1 MAIRRRSQ
9 PRRRKLVHRRRHG
22 RIGMSSLDANPFRQ
36 GTGRSLKMLSTLH
49 GQRASDPERVMLVW
63 IYADWC
69 GHCQRMLPVW
79 KSLVK
84 RNPEIDFV
92 CIDGDTPSLQSA
104 APEGYPEITG
114 FPTLWIFARESQ
126 SPIVYRGDR
135 SVQAI
140 ENMVHKL

>member
-1 MAIRRRSQ
+1 MRIAQ
-9 PRRRKLVHRRRHG
+9 GRKRMVLRKRGR

-36 GTGRSLKMLSTLH
+36 GTGRSLKMLTTLQ
-49 GQRASDPERVMLVW
+49 GQRNSDSDRAMMVW

-69 GHCQRMLPVW
+69 GHCHRMLPVW

-92 CIDGDTPSLQSA
+92 IIDGDTPSFSA
-104 APEGYPEITG
+104 GAPDEYPEITG
-114 FPTLWIFARESQ
+114 FPTLWVFARESQ
-126 SPIVYRGDR
+126 RPVVYRGDR